1 MWTLPDLMGQQQ
13 QGYGGYGGSGA
24 YGPNPGSSLDFK
36 LGWNAP
42 TLGMGMQGLGALG
55 NLWGAWQS
63 SRLARDQLDFTKK
76 FANINLNNQIKSYNT
91 ALEDRSRSRA
101 AAEGQSAAEAQAYVD
116 RNRLTR

>member
-1 MWTLPDLMGQQQ
+1 MWQLPDLSGQQTP
-13 QGYGGYGGSGA
+13 YGGSGA
-24 YGPNPGSSLDFK
+24 YGMNPANPLDFK

-42 TLGMGMQGLGALG
+42 TLQMGMQGAGMLS

-63 SRLARDQLDFTKK
+63 NRLARDQLDWTKK

-101 AAEGQSAAEAQAYVD
+101 AVEGQSAAEAQAYVD